1 MPRYRGDLE
10 TEKLPPKKSI
20 VPHPPP
26 PTKKK
31 CPLHFQEIVKKFL
44 DSTHV
49 TVQYNINRST
59 RICSH
64 VSMLRMCPSLEQLN
78 SSTVYKYLSIHF
90 SIFELC
96 IKRMS
101 IKQKTLE
108 IT

>member
-1 MPRYRGDLE
+1 MSHYQVITACPGIEGISKQKNY
-10 TEKLPPKKSI
+10 PKRAYI
-20 VPHPPP
+20 GPHPPP

-64 VSMLRMCPSLEQLN
+64 VSMLRMCPSLE
-78 SSTVYKYLSIHF
+78 
-90 SIFELC
+90 
-96 IKRMS
+96 
-101 IKQKTLE
+101 
-108 IT
+108 